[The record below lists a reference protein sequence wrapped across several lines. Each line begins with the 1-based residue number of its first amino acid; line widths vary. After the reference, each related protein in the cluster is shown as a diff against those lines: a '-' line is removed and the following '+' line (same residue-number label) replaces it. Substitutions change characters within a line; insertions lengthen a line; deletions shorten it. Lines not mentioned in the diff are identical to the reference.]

1 MRKRTGLSKTQ
12 SIRYGALV
20 AVMCGRKPYAW
31 LLNKLKEDNFVIIHL
46 QSNSDEIILT
56 EKGENEFN
64 RLTRLAGL
72 PSWQDIEK
80 I

>member
-1 MRKRTGLSKTQ
+1 M
-12 SIRYGALV
+12 LV
-20 AVMCGRKPYAW
+20 V
-31 LLNKLKEDNFVIIHL
+31 NKLKEDNFIIIHM

>member
-1 MRKRTGLSKTQ
+1 MPKRTGLSKTQ
-12 SIRYGALV
+12 SIRYGGLV
-20 AVMCGRKPYAW
+20 AVMCGRKPYDW
-31 LLNKLKEDNFVIIHL
+31 LLNKLEEDNFVIIHM
-46 QSNSDEIILT
+46 QSNSDAIILT

-80 I
+80 V

>member
-12 SIRYGALV
+12 SIRYGGLV
-20 AVMCGRKPYAW
+20 AVMCGRKPYDW
-31 LLNKLKEDNFVIIHL
+31 LLNKLKEDNFIIIHM
-46 QSNSDEIILT
+46 QSNSDQIILT